1 MGKYISMLFGILI
14 IVVFFVFAALMM
26 SRKVPALLALPAMAV
41 VVGLIAGSAYNWP
54 DGQGGL
60 SNFIC
65 DTVITQG
72 SVKLAQAIM
81 FAAFGSI
88 LSQVVMRNGIAAH
101 LISLAAEYAGKH
113 KTWLAVALTL
123 ATSVC
128 FTSVTGLGAVIM
140 IGSLVVPILI
150 GVGLSAELS
159 AGLMLF
165 AVALGGIFNP
175 ANLGFYLDV
184 LQLSQEVVQ
193 RYALV
198 YGGLFALTAFVFL
211 GVGLYRERGS
221 FNWAEGVELPKNKV
235 PAAALLTPILPIAL
249 IFCFHVPII
258 PAFIAGILWGVLTV
272 DWRRCIN
279 NLSAAVLEG
288 LKDIAPVLG
297 LFVGLGMCLNAMMSE
312 PAKLV
317 MAPILEAVIPR
328 HPLSFVLT
336 FSLLA
341 PLALYRGPL
350 NMYGLGAGIASI
362 LLGSQL
368 MSPTA
373 VLAAFFSVGQVQ
385 GVCDPT
391 NTHNVWLAQF
401 TKVGAEKLLKNA
413 LPYVWVFV
421 VLALSWAAFGAGAL
435 NGTP

>member
-1 MGKYISMLFGILI
+1 MESYIYMFVGILI
-14 IVVFFVFAALMM
+14 ILVFFIFAALMM

-41 VVGLIAGSAYNWP
+41 IVGLISGSVYHWP
-54 DGQGGL
+54 EGKIGL
-60 SNFIC
+60 INFIG
-65 DTVITQG
+65 DTIITQG
-72 SVKLAQAIM
+72 AVKLAQAIM
-81 FAAFGSI
+81 FTAFGSI
-88 LSQVVMRNGIAAH
+88 LSQVVMRSGIAAH

-113 KTWLAVALTL
+113 KSWLAAALTL
-123 ATSVC
+123 ATAVC

-140 IGSLVVPILI
+140 IGSLVLPILI
-150 GVGLSAELS
+150 GVGLSAELA

-165 AVALGGIFNP
+165 SVALGGIFNP

-198 YGGLFALTAFVFL
+198 YGGLFALTTAVFL
-211 GVGLYRERGS
+211 AVGLHRERGS
-221 FNWAEGVELPKNKV
+221 FNWAEEVELPKNKV
-235 PAAALLTPILPIAL
+235 PAIALLTPVLPIVL
-249 IFCFHVPII
+249 IFCLHVPII
-258 PAFIAGILWGVLTV
+258 PAFIVGILWGVVTV
-272 DWRRCIN
+272 EPRRCIN

-297 LFVGLGMCLNAMMSE
+297 LFIGLGMCLNAMMSE

-328 HPLSFVLT
+328 QPVSFVLT
-336 FSLLA
+336 FFILA

-350 NMYGLGAGIASI
+350 NMYGLGAGIASV
-362 LLGSQL
+362 LLGSKL
-368 MSPTA
+368 MAPTA
-373 VLAAFFSVGQVQ
+373 VLAAFFSVGQIQ

-401 TKVGAEKLLKNA
+401 TKTGAEKLLKNT

-421 VLALSWAAFGAGAL
+421 GLALSWAAFGAGAL